1 MKWGLWEKIKVC
13 LGLKR
18 DADVLRIIDEMN
30 MQVMVIGGV
39 IMAIVEFSM
48 AIMAQ
53 MYVSRHVHSISREVW
68 MDTHLPAYLMLCITS
83 VIVVIF
89 CAYSLKTKFYHHM
102 ATVCIEVCYIVAG
115 VSFGAYISYMD
126 YISNDKMFTF
136 FTMYFIVA
144 ALLVLNPLFSITVF
158 PISFAVYYVILN
170 NVRSWSN
177 GTTINYIQLLVTLII
192 VSIFR

>member
-53 MYVSRHVHSISREVW
+53 IDRK
-68 MDTHLPAYLMLCITS
+68 S
-83 VIVVIF
+83 VV
-89 CAYSLKTKFYHHM
+89 
-102 ATVCIEVCYIVAG
+102 
-115 VSFGAYISYMD
+115 
-126 YISNDKMFTF
+126 
-136 FTMYFIVA
+136 
-144 ALLVLNPLFSITVF
+144 
-158 PISFAVYYVILN
+158 
-170 NVRSWSN
+170 
-177 GTTINYIQLLVTLII
+177 
-192 VSIFR
+192 